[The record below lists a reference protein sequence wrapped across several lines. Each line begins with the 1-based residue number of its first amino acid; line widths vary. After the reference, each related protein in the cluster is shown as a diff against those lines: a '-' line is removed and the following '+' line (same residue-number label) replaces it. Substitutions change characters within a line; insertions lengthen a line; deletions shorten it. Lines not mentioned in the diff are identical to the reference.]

1 MNINID
7 SLDVKDLPR
16 SWYGLVVAKR
26 RSGKTVL
33 TEYLLKE
40 LYNMGRVNF
49 CFLFSKTDAGFDF
62 IPREDRF
69 KDLEM
74 LTTIVDNYKMMNQY
88 NDCCPKSKQIKL
100 HTVAII
106 DDMAQDLKDKN
117 NKILVDLSIN
127 GRHCC
132 KFGENFSLS
141 IIILSQSLKL
151 YPRTV
156 RLNCDFIMF
165 NAMSSIL
172 ETEMVLNEF
181 FYILGSSRKDKQKG
195 RELYHKLVG
204 YQDFGFVCIQ
214 NWKQC
219 IKEYNDYLKV
229 YKAII

>member
-7 SLDVKDLPR
+7 SLDINELPR
-16 SWYGLVVAKR
+16 SWYGIMVAKR

-33 TEYLLKE
+33 TEYLIKE
-40 LYNMGRVNF
+40 LYNARRVNF
-49 CFLFSKTDAGFDF
+49 CFLFSKTDAGFPF

-69 KDLEM
+69 NNLDM
-74 LTTIVDNYKMMNQY
+74 LYTIVDNYKMMNQY
-88 NDCCPKSKQIKL
+88 NDCCPKSKQINL
-100 HTVAII
+100 NTIIVI

-127 GRHCC
+127 GRHFS

-156 RLNCDFIMF
+156 RLNSDFIMF

>member
-7 SLDVKDLPR
+7 SLDINELPR
-16 SWYGLVVAKR
+16 SFYGLILGRR

-40 LYNMGRVNF
+40 LYNSGKVNF
-49 CFLFSKTDAGFDF
+49 CFLFSKTDSGFDF

-74 LTTIVDNYKMMNQY
+74 LPTIVDNYKMMNQY
-88 NDCCPKSKQIKL
+88 NDCCAKCKQIKL
-100 HTVAII
+100 NTVVII

-117 NKILVDLSIN
+117 NKILVDLAVN

-132 KFGENFSLS
+132 KYGDNFSLS
-141 IIILSQSLKL
+141 FILLSQSLTL
-151 YPRTV
+151 YPRTL

-165 NAMSSIL
+165 NALSSIV
-172 ETEMVLNEF
+172 ETEMILNEN

-214 NWKQC
+214 NWKQN
-219 IKEYNDYLKV
+219 IKEYNDYIKV

>member
-7 SLDVKDLPR
+7 CLDINELPR
-16 SWYGLVVAKR
+16 SFYGLILGRR

-33 TEYLLKE
+33 TEYLIKE
-40 LYNMGRVNF
+40 LYNAGRVNF

-74 LTTIVDNYKMMNQY
+74 LGTIVDNYKMMNQY
-88 NDCCPKSKQIKL
+88 NDCCPKNKQIKL
-100 HTVAII
+100 NTVIVI

-117 NKILVDLSIN
+117 NKILVDLAIN

-132 KFGENFSLS
+132 KHGDNFSLS
-141 IIILSQSLKL
+141 FILLSQSLTL
-151 YPRTV
+151 YPRTL

-165 NAMSSIL
+165 NALSSII
-172 ETEMVLNEF
+172 ETEMILNEN
-181 FYILGSSRKDKQKG
+181 FYVLGSSRKDKQKG

-214 NWKQC
+214 NWKQN
-219 IKEYNDYLKV
+219 IKEYNDYIKV